1 MKQLILRDIYLIR
14 KNLLITFGIYA
25 AFFSLGLI
33 TILSCKYGNIAKYAF
48 DQEMIHEI
56 LNISSAFGI
65 LAGMMLGTAV
75 EYVYG
80 MINKD
85 YKCGWHQYLKA
96 SGIRP
101 EVEVGVKY
109 ISVIIIGII
118 CILTGLGSC
127 HLLKYISGVDEGIFI
142 KSGVLAKQEG
152 MIASVWF
159 TAMMLVFGAYLSTLE
174 YAYKGKNNIKTDLIK
189 FVPVIVI
196 TLAVLITSQILLQD
210 EEACRKLLEEP
221 FEKAKNVTLLYIVP
235 IVAAILVNI
244 MCYLISVRLVKKE
257 GKRV

>member
-1 MKQLILRDIYLIR
+1 MKQLILRDFYLIR
-14 KNLLITFGIYA
+14 KNLLITFGIFA
-25 AFFSLGLI
+25 AFFLLGLI

-48 DQEMIHEI
+48 DQEMINEI
-56 LNISSAFGI
+56 LSVSSAFGI

-75 EYVYG
+75 EHVYS

-85 YKCGWHQYLKA
+85 YKCGWHAYLKA

-101 EVEVGVKY
+101 EALVGVKY
-109 ISVIIIGII
+109 ISVIILGII

-127 HLLKYISGVDEGIFI
+127 YLLKCLSGVDEGIFI
-142 KSGVLAKQEG
+142 KSGALKNQEG

-159 TAMMLVFGAYLSTLE
+159 TAMLLIFGAYLSTLE

-196 TLAVLITSQILLQD
+196 ALVVLTGGQLILQD
-210 EEACRKLLEEP
+210 EEASRKLLEALT
-221 FEKAKNVTLLYIVP
+221 EKAKNVTLLYSVP

-244 MCYLISVRLVKKE
+244 ICYLISVRLVKKE